1 MLLTDCLLRSTR
13 GALAARGSRRE
24 SVLEDHSGE
33 VPAQPLNTRTTALA
47 INKSEWRIILE
58 AIFPGPHDRQN
69 LGRSFEVL
77 PNLCT
82 RCRNHRG
89 LITAHEWIHPL
100 LMLNR
105 GG

>member
-33 VPAQPLNTRTTALA
+33 VLAQPLKTRTAALA
-47 INKSEWRIILE
+47 INRRERHIILE
-58 AIFPGPHDRQN
+58 AILPCAHDRQN
-69 LGRSFEVL
+69 LGWTFEIMPYLRTRSG
-77 PNLCT
+77 
-82 RCRNHRG
+82 NHWG
-89 LITAHEWIHPL
+89 LIAAHEWIHSPL
-100 LMLNR
+100 MSNR